1 MSTLAPGQGYI
12 FVSHLPTDIDAV
24 IDDAWQASKDVP
36 GFLGENEA
44 RFLGLLAACIP
55 ARGAVVEIGSFK
67 GRSTVM
73 LAKVASHYGLGPI
86 VSIDPHTHNLST
98 GCNGSSLPST
108 YEEFRSSLRKAGV
121 EGDVEIHHAL
131 STDVSSTWK
140 RDIRFLWIDGD
151 HTYKGAKSDFDGF
164 SPFLVSY
171 GVVALHDALNN
182 FAGPIRVFVE
192 EILRPSRFG
201 PAGFVHSI
209 AWAQSRPADAPAFAE
224 ARQNLERRAAGLLP
238 LVREN
243 EQLRG
248 LQKIRY
254 KLRRSRVARAPIAAA
269 NLARLLN

>member
-24 IDDAWQASKDVP
+24 IDDAWQATKDVP

-121 EGDVEIHHAL
+121 DGHVLTETILTRVQSRTL
-131 STDVSSTWK
+131 TVSA
-140 RDIRFLWIDGD
+140 RFL
-151 HTYKGAKSDFDGF
+151 F
-164 SPFLVSY
+164 PMEL
-171 GVVALHDALNN
+171 
-182 FAGPIRVFVE
+182 
-192 EILRPSRFG
+192 
-201 PAGFVHSI
+201 
-209 AWAQSRPADAPAFAE
+209 
-224 ARQNLERRAAGLLP
+224 
-238 LVREN
+238 
-243 EQLRG
+243 
-248 LQKIRY
+248 
-254 KLRRSRVARAPIAAA
+254 
-269 NLARLLN
+269 

>member
-1 MSTLAPGQGYI
+1 M
-12 FVSHLPTDIDAV
+12 VSNSRLRPRILVPLPPDIDAV
-24 IDDAWQASKDVP
+24 IDNAWQAANNVP

-55 ARGAVVEIGSFK
+55 ARGAIVEIGSFK

-73 LAKVASHYGLGPI
+73 LAKVAGHYGLGPI

-98 GCNGSSLPST
+98 ESDGSTLPST
-108 YEEFRSSLRKAGV
+108 YEEFQASLRNAGV
-121 EGDVEIHHAL
+121 SEHVEIHHAF
-131 STDVSSTWK
+131 STDVSPTWK

-151 HTYKGAKSDFDGF
+151 HTYEGAKSDFDGF
-164 SPFLVSY
+164 FPFLVSS

-192 EILRPSRFG
+192 EILRPNRFG

-209 AWAQSRPADAPAFAE
+209 AWAQSRPADASAFLE
-224 ARQNLERRAAGLLP
+224 GRQNLERRAARLLP
-238 LVREN
+238 FVRKN
-243 EQLRG
+243 KRLRG

-254 KLRRSRVARAPIAAA
+254 KLRRSRIPRAPVTPS
-269 NLARLLN
+269 NLVRLLS